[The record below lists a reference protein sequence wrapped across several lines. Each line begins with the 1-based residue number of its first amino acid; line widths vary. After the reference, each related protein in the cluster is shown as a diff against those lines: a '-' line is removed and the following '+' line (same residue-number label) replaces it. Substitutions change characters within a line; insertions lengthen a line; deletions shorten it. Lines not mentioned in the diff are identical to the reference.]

1 MANKTEHTVLG
12 GRLLLRQPEEGYRAA
27 IDPVLLAASVSVSS
41 DQSVLDLGTGI
52 GTAALCLAERCSGI
66 QITGLEIQKE
76 LVALAR
82 ENTRHNNL
90 DGAVRIVEADLNT
103 SPDDLAEASFD
114 HVIANPPYYR
124 ADQAQS
130 SPNPIKAMANI
141 EGAGGLAAWLA
152 ASNRYMKE
160 GGTLTVIHS
169 SDRLSDLIEVFAEY
183 QTGSIEIF
191 PFWPKQGRPAKRIIV
206 RGHKGGRGATVL
218 HSGLVLH
225 DEDGSYSAAADE
237 LLKEAGSLVF

>member
-1 MANKTEHTVLG
+1 LANKTEHTVLG
-12 GRLLLRQPEEGYRAA
+12 GRLILRQPEEGYRAA
-27 IDPVLLAASVSVSS
+27 IDPVLLAASVSVLPE
-41 DQSVLDLGTGI
+41 QTVLDLGTGI
-52 GTAALCLAERCSGI
+52 GTAALCLARRCSGI
-66 QITGLEIQKE
+66 QVTGLEIQEE

-90 DGAVRIVEADLNT
+90 DDAVRMVEADLNT
-103 SPDDLAEASFD
+103 SPDELAEASFD
-114 HVIANPPYYR
+114 HVIANPPYFR

-130 SPNPIKAMANI
+130 SPNRIKAVANI

-152 ASNRYMKE
+152 AANRYLKE

-169 SDRLSDLIEVFAEY
+169 ADRLSDLIEVFAEF
-183 QTGSIEIF
+183 QMGSAEIF

-206 RGHKGGRGATVL
+206 RGRKGGRGATAL

-225 DEDGSYSAAADE
+225 DENGSYSAVADD